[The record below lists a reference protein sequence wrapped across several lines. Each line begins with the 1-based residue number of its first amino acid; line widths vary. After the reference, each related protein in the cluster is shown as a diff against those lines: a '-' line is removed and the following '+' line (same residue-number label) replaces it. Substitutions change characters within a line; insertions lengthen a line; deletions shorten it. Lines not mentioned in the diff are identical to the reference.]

1 LDSEF
6 KVVCFIINIYLFDPR
21 NRDREPSLVQQV
33 AVAESMIHA
42 PIGAQKENDQTGISR
57 NYHAFEE
64 RGRKFSA
71 INVLLSKL

>member
-6 KVVCFIINIYLFDPR
+6 KVVCFIINIYLF
-21 NRDREPSLVQQV
+21 EPSLVQQV